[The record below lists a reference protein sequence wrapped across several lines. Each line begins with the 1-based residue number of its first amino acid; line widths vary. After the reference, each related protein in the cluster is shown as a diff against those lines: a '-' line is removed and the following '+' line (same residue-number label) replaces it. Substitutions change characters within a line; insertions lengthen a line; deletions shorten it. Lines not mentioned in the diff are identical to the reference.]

1 MTDSQHN
8 SDRNQ
13 ISGERQTIYYLG
25 LGLMVIGFLVFVS
38 TFISVAASMSGPM
51 MGFGGGPNPGSLL
64 ARALVG
70 MGLIV
75 AGGVLRSVGARG
87 AAGAGV
93 VLAPQ
98 QARRD
103 LEPWSR
109 MAGGMLKDAVD
120 ESGLREERGP
130 RDARDGDGADLPFDE
145 KLRRLEKLRQDGLLS
160 EAEYQQKR
168 AEILSKDW

>member
-1 MTDSQHN
+1 MTESQHN
-8 SDRNQ
+8 SDRNE

-38 TFISVAASMSGPM
+38 TFIGVAARMSGPM
-51 MGFGGGPNPGSLL
+51 MGFGGGPNPGSLFL
-64 ARALVG
+64 RALVG
-70 MGLIV
+70 MGLMI
-75 AGGVLRSVGARG
+75 AGGVLRNVGARG

-93 VLAPQ
+93 VLDPQ

-109 MAGGMLKDAVD
+109 MAGGMLKDAVE
-120 ESGLREERGP
+120 ESGLHEERGP
-130 RDARDGDGADLPFDE
+130 RDGDGFELPFDE
-145 KLRRLEKLRQDGLLS
+145 KLRRLEKLRQDGLLN